1 MTDPLCQ
8 VGRKVEITQSK
19 LYIDFLSGSSIL
31 FDILQHQ
38 VSEFVWYLVH
48 WLCQNL
54 SLAFSQYSRLLVHPV
69 GSYPG
74 FHAARS
80 N

>member
-8 VGRKVEITQSK
+8 VGRKVEIIQSK
-19 LYIDFLSGSSIL
+19 LYIDFLAGSSIL

-48 WLCQNL
+48 WLSKFVT
-54 SLAFSQYSRLLVHPV
+54 SL
-69 GSYPG
+69 
-74 FHAARS
+74 
-80 N
+80 

>member
-38 VSEFVWYLVH
+38 VSEFVRYLVH

-54 SLAFSQYSRLLVHPV
+54 SLAFSQYSRLLVNPV

-74 FHAARS
+74 FHAA
-80 N
+80 

>member
-38 VSEFVWYLVH
+38 VSVFV
-48 WLCQNL
+48 
-54 SLAFSQYSRLLVHPV
+54 
-69 GSYPG
+69 
-74 FHAARS
+74 
-80 N
+80 